1 MLNLLQRLASQ
12 QPDRAALIFE
22 GQTVNYEALCERVE
36 GIAVHLRTQG
46 VSKGHHVALIMDNH
60 RAFVES
66 LYAIWVIGAV
76 AVPLNP
82 DYTAAELSYILDNG
96 DVRYAIVASTDGI
109 GKVPY
114 TTIEEI
120 NHVEGCKPTNWHV
133 TDTETA
139 LILYTSGT
147 TGKPKG
153 AMLSHLN
160 LYSNARDVAQFFLYK
175 TTDIVIVALPL
186 FHVFALTVALNA
198 PLFVGAKLIILPR
211 FSPTTVLD
219 TIEREQATLFAG
231 VPLMYNYMVQAATK
245 RDLSSLRLA
254 ISGGSPLPL
263 AIHEKFASI
272 FNIQISEGYG
282 LSEASPVTCFNP
294 VGRTKIGTVG
304 TAIPNVSLKIIDE
317 GLSEVATGHIGELA
331 VSGPNVM
338 TGYYKNAEATTAAF
352 TGHYLR
358 TGDLAFIDSEG
369 YVTIIDRKKD
379 LILVGGY
386 NVYPKEVEEVLY
398 RHPDITEVAVVGK
411 RSKQLDEEVVA
422 FVVSNTELDEEDL
435 KAYCAKRLVRYKC
448 PVRIQQIEMLPKNST
463 GKILKYEL

>member
-1 MLNLLQRLASQ
+1 MLSLLQQLASQ
-12 QPDRAALIFE
+12 PPEKVAFVFE
-22 GQTVNYEALCERVE
+22 QQAVNYQTLCERIE
-36 GIAVHLRTQG
+36 GIAVHLRAQG
-46 VSKGHHVALIMDNH
+46 VAKGQHVALLMDNH

-96 DVRYAIVASTDGI
+96 DVRYAIVASSEKI
-109 GKVPY
+109 GEVPY
-114 TTIEEI
+114 TTIEDI
-120 NHVEGCKPTNWHV
+120 NNIKGRTPTKWHV
-133 TDTETA
+133 TYTETA

-175 TTDIVIVALPL
+175 ATDTVIVTLPL
-186 FHVFALTVALNA
+186 FHVFALTVVLNA
-198 PLFVGAKLIILPR
+198 PLFVGAKLIILAR

-263 AIHEKFASI
+263 AIHEKFARI

-294 VGRTKIGTVG
+294 VGHAKIGTVG
-304 TAIPNVSLKIIDE
+304 TAIPHVALKIIDE
-317 GLSEVATGHIGELA
+317 GLSEVPIGHIGELA

-338 TGYYKNAEATTAAF
+338 AGYYQNTEATARAF
-352 TGHYLR
+352 TGDYLR
-358 TGDLAFIDSEG
+358 TGDLALIDTEG

-398 RHPDITEVAVVGK
+398 QHPDIIEVAVVGK

-422 FVVSNTELDEEDL
+422 FVVSNKKLDEATL
-435 KAYCAKRLVRYKC
+435 KAYCAKHLVRYKC
-448 PVRIQQIEMLPKNST
+448 PARIQQIAALPKNST
-463 GKILKYEL
+463 GKVLKYEL

>member
-1 MLNLLQRLASQ
+1 MLNLLQQLASQ
-12 QPDRAALIFE
+12 PPEKVAFVFE
-22 GQTVNYEALCERVE
+22 QQSVNYKTLCERIE
-36 GIAVHLRTQG
+36 GIAVHLRAQG
-46 VSKGHHVALIMDNH
+46 VSKGQHVALIMDNH
-60 RAFVES
+60 RAFLES
-66 LYAIWVIGAV
+66 LYAIWVIEAV

-82 DYTAAELSYILDNG
+82 DYTAAELSYILNNG
-96 DVRYAIVASTDGI
+96 DVHYAIVASAEKI
-109 GKVPY
+109 GEIPY
-114 TTIEEI
+114 TTIEDI
-120 NHVEGCKPTNWHV
+120 ANIEGCTPTKWTV
-133 TDTETA
+133 TNTEIA

-175 TTDIVIVALPL
+175 ETDTVIVTLPL
-186 FHVFALTVALNA
+186 FHVFALTVVLNA
-198 PLFVGAKLIILPR
+198 PLFVGAKLIILSR

-263 AIHEKFASI
+263 AIHEKFADF

-294 VGRTKIGTVG
+294 VGHTKIGTVG
-304 TAIPNVSLKIIDE
+304 TAIPHVSLKIIDE
-317 GLSEVATGHIGELA
+317 GLEEVPRGHIGELA

-338 TGYYKNAEATTAAF
+338 LGYYQNSEATALAF
-352 TGHYLR
+352 TEDYLR
-358 TGDLAFIDSEG
+358 TGDLAFIDMEG

-398 RHPDITEVAVVGK
+398 RHPDIIEVAVVGK

-422 FVVSNTELDEEDL
+422 FVVSNENLDEGTL
-435 KAYCAKRLVRYKC
+435 KAFCAKHLVRYKC
-448 PVRIQQIEMLPKNST
+448 PARIYQIDALPKNST

>member
-120 NHVEGCKPTNWHV
+120 NRVEGCKPTNWHV

-263 AIHEKFASI
+263 AIHEKFANI

-338 TGYYKNAEATTAAF
+338 AGYYKNAEATTAAF

-369 YVTIIDRKKD
+369 YVTIVDRKKD

-422 FVVSNTELDEEDL
+422 FVVSNTKLDEEDL